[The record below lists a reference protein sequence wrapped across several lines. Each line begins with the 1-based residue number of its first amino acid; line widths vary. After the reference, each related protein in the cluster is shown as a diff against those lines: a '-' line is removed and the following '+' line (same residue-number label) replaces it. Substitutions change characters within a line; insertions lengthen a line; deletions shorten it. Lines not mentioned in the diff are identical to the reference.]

1 MRRRSTFRS
10 TRSIA
15 PCRSSKSSLA
25 AGAAERPASPPP
37 HAPSSQDHPTQRRAV
52 RRARAG
58 HRRWQAALGV
68 AQGHGVPRR
77 RRSTP
82 SERWTGGARGTPPDH
97 GRPPHPLHRRAGRDR
112 GGRVSAEHESTN
124 ALPLVAIYADESCL
138 GNGRE
143 GDNPGGAAGVIEHLN
158 PATERLTRW
167 DYWIAEPSTTNNRM
181 ALRSAIEAFRVI
193 GRKGGRFRVLFTSDS
208 QYLVKGMTEW
218 VYGWASRGWRRKVGA
233 IENLALWQEL
243 VVAATPHHAQWQW
256 VRGHA
261 GHPQNEYANDLAV
274 QAAKE
279 QSSSDGARTSR
290 FDEWLEAQRLRKR
303 VMVEPAPFPVGRP
316 FAPMR
321 PLPRA
326 SITSH

>member
-1 MRRRSTFRS
+1 M
-10 TRSIA
+10 
-15 PCRSSKSSLA
+15 
-25 AGAAERPASPPP
+25 
-37 HAPSSQDHPTQRRAV
+37 
-52 RRARAG
+52 
-58 HRRWQAALGV
+58 
-68 AQGHGVPRR
+68 
-77 RRSTP
+77 
-82 SERWTGGARGTPPDH
+82 
-97 GRPPHPLHRRAGRDR
+97 
-112 GGRVSAEHESTN
+112 SAEHETSD

-143 GDNPGGAAGVIEHLN
+143 GDNPGGAAGVIEHVN
-158 PATERLTRW
+158 TATERLTRW

-218 VYGWASRGWRRKVGA
+218 VYGWASRGWRRKEGA

-243 VVAATPHHAQWQW
+243 VSVAAPHHVQWQW

-274 QAAKE
+274 QAARE
-279 QSSSDGARTSR
+279 QSSSEGARTSR

-303 VMVEPAPFPVGRP
+303 VMVEPAPFPSGRP
-316 FAPMR
+316 FAPTR
-321 PLPRA
+321 PLPRVG
-326 SITSH
+326 STSH